1 MLVDWV
7 ADPENGQHWKQNNY
21 LGQNPS
27 ASLVFDKPR
36 FTLYLFHGTKE
47 NDKKQDTALVFV
59 ESMWNRKACAK
70 A

>member
-47 NDKKQDTALVFV
+47 NDK
-59 ESMWNRKACAK
+59 NR
-70 A
+70 